1 MSVPGAR
8 EEMENVYSYMHD
20 QNSSCLNS
28 ACVCVRE
35 REREGERER
44 ERKAMEK
51 GLVFLALFCF
61 SKNSH

>member
-8 EEMENVYSYMHD
+8 EEMENVYSYMRD
-20 QNSSCLNS
+20 QNSSYLNS

-35 REREGERER
+35 RERGRER
-44 ERKAMEK
+44 EKSMEK